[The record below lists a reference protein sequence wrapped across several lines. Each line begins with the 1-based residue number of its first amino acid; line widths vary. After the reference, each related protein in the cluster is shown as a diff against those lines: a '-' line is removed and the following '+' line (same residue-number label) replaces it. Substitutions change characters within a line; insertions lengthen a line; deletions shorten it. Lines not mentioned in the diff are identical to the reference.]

1 MWPTTMFIV
10 IEFCLSL
17 PFSEICYHTL
27 SVLTVLLSLED
38 LILIDDRCVIVLAT
52 NLYLLY
58 SSSLKG
64 FYKDLFSFLTY
75 FSLSVHIFQSVPY
88 FDYNVD

>member
-1 MWPTTMFIV
+1 MD
-10 IEFCLSL
+10 
-17 PFSEICYHTL
+17 
-27 SVLTVLLSLED
+27 LLSYPFCFNSSALTGRFD
-38 LILIDDRCVIVLAT
+38 FNRRPMCNCAGDKFIPS
-52 NLYLLY
+52 Y

-64 FYKDLFSFLTY
+64 FYKDLCSFLTY